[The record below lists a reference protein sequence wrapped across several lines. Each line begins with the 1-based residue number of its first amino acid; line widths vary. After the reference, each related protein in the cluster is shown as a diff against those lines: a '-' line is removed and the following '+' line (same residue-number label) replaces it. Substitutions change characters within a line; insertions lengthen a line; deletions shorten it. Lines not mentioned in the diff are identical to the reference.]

1 MNTTPQQ
8 PADTR
13 QVRSEGLLP
22 ADSPD
27 PSLEVAEEVAF
38 DQQSER
44 ARAIGAMPPDVPTA
58 KPAEAMAD
66 ALGAPQPGSDR
77 PAPEQLEQAVERA
90 VPKSP

>member
-13 QVRSEGLLP
+13 QVRSDGLLP
-22 ADSPD
+22 AETPD

-44 ARAIGAMPPDVPTA
+44 ARAIGAMPPDVPA
-58 KPAEAMAD
+58 
-66 ALGAPQPGSDR
+66 GSSNVRGPGPGQKSTSPGTSRDR
-77 PAPEQLEQAVERA
+77 PMAESSGRMGRY
-90 VPKSP
+90 SP